1 MSIQPPLSELPIKT
15 ANSGFYRGF
24 SIDVTVVSKIIIA
37 ALVVWCIVW
46 PEWAGQVLG
55 AWNSAILTSF
65 ASWYIWVVTFFVVVC
80 LGLAIWPTAG
90 KMNLGAEGEK
100 PEFSNFSWFSMMFG
114 AGIGVGML
122 TFAVAEPVSHFQNNP
137 EVIQGLT
144 NGGEAD
150 NVRSA
155 YKWSFL
161 HWGLGAWACYA
172 IAGLS
177 LAFFSYRRGLPLTI
191 RSGLTP
197 LFGTALSGV
206 LGTIIDIVAVVATI
220 LGVAQTLGFGV
231 EQFVAGLTRIGI
243 DGLVYAEGAVD
254 AAGDALSGPN
264 SVGIVVALLIIMGAS
279 TLSALSGVGK
289 GIKWLSNINMVLSI
303 FLLGFFILFG
313 ATFFGFNAFF
323 VGIWDYLTA
332 LPWMSVNVFAGTPL
346 DTFLATAPASFQALT
361 PENATAAFGALSTP
375 GASVE
380 SVNAAL
386 ASAAEAAEVAA
397 VTLPA
402 ADVTAAIST
411 TVENRQATWQGWWP
425 VFYWAWWIAFAPFVG
440 LFLARIS
447 RGRTIREFV
456 LGAMIVP
463 SLMCF
468 VWFSWAGGTAI
479 SLELTGGADGA
490 IFGVSNGD
498 KIFAVTEVML
508 QAISE
513 WLVWGMAVLIVV
525 LLLTF
530 LVTSAD
536 SAVLIVNTI
545 NAAGDEGPKARPHI
559 LFWGAALALVV
570 GGLLVSGGTNA
581 IQTAMVIGAL
591 PFSVVMALMAISLIK
606 AIYNDSRREKAGVE
620 AVTTNV
626 DTGAGA
632 MPAE

>member
-1 MSIQPPLSELPIKT
+1 MAIQPPLTELPIKT
-15 ANSGFYRGF
+15 AESGFYRGF
-24 SIDVTVVSKIIIA
+24 SVDVTVVSKIIIG

-46 PEWAGQVLG
+46 PTEAGTVLG
-55 AWNSAILTSF
+55 NWNSVILANF
-65 ASWYIWVVTFFVVVC
+65 AAWYIWVVAFFIIVC

-90 KMNLGAEGEK
+90 RLLLGQPGEK

-122 TFAVAEPVSHFQNNP
+122 TFAIAEPVAHFGSNP
-137 EVIQGLT
+137 ETIQGLT
-144 NGGEAD
+144 TGGTAD
-150 NVRSA
+150 NIRSA

-172 IAGLS
+172 ICGLS

-197 LFGTALSGV
+197 LFGSALSGI

-243 DGLVYAEGAVD
+243 GGLTNVDGGA
-254 AAGDALSGPN
+254 STF
-264 SVGIVVALLIIMGAS
+264 GIIVALIVIMGAS

-313 ATFFGFNAFF
+313 ATWFGFNAMF
-323 VGIWDYLTA
+323 VGIWDYLLA
-332 LPWMSVNVFAGTPL
+332 LPYMSFNVFSSDGV
-346 DTFLATAPASFQALT
+346 DGS
-361 PENATAAFGALSTP
+361 
-375 GASVE
+375 
-380 SVNAAL
+380 
-386 ASAAEAAEVAA
+386 VAA
-397 VTLPA
+397 NLA
-402 ADVTAAIST
+402 
-411 TVENRQATWQGWWP
+411 QWQGWWP

-479 SLELTGGADGA
+479 DLELNGGANGV
-490 IFGVSNGD
+490 IFDAPNSD
-498 KIFAVTEVML
+498 KIFAVTEFML
-508 QAISE
+508 APIAEILS
-513 WLVWGMAVLIVV
+513 WAMAVMIVV
-525 LLLTF
+525 LLMTF

-559 LFWGAALALVV
+559 LFWGVALGLVV
-570 GGLLVSGGTNA
+570 AGLLVSGGTGA

-606 AIYNDSRREKAGVE
+606 AIYNDGKREAAGVPSIHSE
-620 AVTTNV
+620 IEGA
-626 DTGAGA
+626 TGNGLAA
-632 MPAE
+632 QE